1 MLTIRRA
8 HESTRIE
15 ELSLEEVPDLLHTSE
30 TPLWFDLDSPTQAEL
45 DFLEKQLRIH
55 HLTLEDIVNQNQ
67 RPKIE
72 SFEDYVYLAIH
83 PLVRKD
89 DLEIEPAEVDLLLGH
104 NWLVMVH
111 YGPIPGLVQNSQF
124 NERLGLALAR
134 GADFLLY
141 TIVDLIVDSCFPILD
156 QIDDEIEAL
165 EERLLGKAAL
175 EDMNRLLTLKR
186 SLVHIRRAV
195 GPQREV
201 FNQLT
206 RRDFPFVRPEY
217 TVYFRDVYDHLIRI
231 TEELDSLRD
240 ILSGAMEVHLSSIS
254 NQLNVTMKRLTAWG
268 TIFVVIT
275 AIAGIYGMNFE
286 YMPELKWR
294 YGYLAIMTLMGGIS
308 IGLYFYFKKKD
319 YF

>member
-8 HESTRIE
+8 REATRIE
-15 ELSLEEVPDLLHTSE
+15 ELSPETAADLLRAGK

-45 DFLEKQLRIH
+45 DFLEKLLRIH
-55 HLTLEDIVNQNQ
+55 HLTLEDIVKQNQ
-67 RPKIE
+67 RAKIE
-72 SFEDYVYLAIH
+72 SFEDYVYLTIH
-83 PLVRKD
+83 PLIRKN
-89 DLEIEPAEVDLLLGH
+89 DLEIEPAEADLLLGH

-111 YGPIPGLVQNSQF
+111 YGPISGLVENLQF

-141 TIVDLIVDSCFPILD
+141 TIVDLIVDSCFPLLD
-156 QIDDEIEAL
+156 QIDDEID
-165 EERLLGKAAL
+165 AL
-175 EDMNRLLTLKR
+175 EDKLLGQPDVEDMDRLLILKR

-231 TEELDSLRD
+231 TEELDSLRE
-240 ILSGAMEVHLSSIS
+240 ILSGALEVHLSSIS
-254 NQLNVTMKRLTAWG
+254 NQLNITMKRLTAWG
-268 TIFVVIT
+268 TIFVIIT
-275 AIAGIYGMNFE
+275 AIAGIYGMNFD

-294 YGYLAIMTLMGGIS
+294 YGYPIVMGLMALIS
-308 IGLYFYFKKKD
+308 IGLYFYFKRRD